1 MLITILE
8 AILLGIIQGATE
20 FIPISS
26 SAHLIIVPWL
36 FGWSNPAL
44 SSLPFDVALHMGTLL
59 AVLVYFA
66 NDWICLIRAWFAS
79 IIERRVGKDP
89 DRRLAWFVVLGTLPG
104 VLVGFLAQSKIEELF
119 HTPNMPIQTGAMIA
133 LAVLM
138 AGMGAVLWLADRYA
152 RHTVEMEGMTLKQAL
167 IIGTAQAAAIFPGVS
182 RAGSTISAGLALGFK
197 RETAAKFSFLLSAP
211 IIAGGGLKSIYDI
224 YKGMNSGA
232 ISSGDLILFPIGMAV
247 AAITGY
253 LCIHFLL
260 TYLQKHTVKLF
271 AFYRFALA
279 ALVLIFALAR

>member
-36 FGWSNPAL
+36 FGWSDPAL

-59 AVLVYFA
+59 AVLVYFS

-79 IIERRVGKDP
+79 ITERRVGKDP

-104 VLVGFLAQSKIEELF
+104 VLVGFLAESKIEELF

-133 LAVLM
+133 LALLM

-152 RHTVEMEGMTLKQAL
+152 RHVVSMEKMTLKQAL

-182 RAGSTISAGLALGFK
+182 RSGSTISAGLALGLR

-211 IIAGGGLKSIYDI
+211 IIAGGGVKSMYNIYE
-224 YKGMNSGA
+224 GMNNGTIA
-232 ISSGDLILFPIGMAV
+232 SGDLILFPIGMAV

-253 LCIHFLL
+253 LCIRFMMN
-260 TYLQKHTVKLF
+260 YLQKHTVKLF
-271 AFYRFALA
+271 AFYRFAMA
-279 ALVLIFALAR
+279 ILVIIVALAR

>member
-36 FGWSNPAL
+36 FGWSDPAL

-59 AVLVYFA
+59 AVLVYFS

-79 IIERRVGKDP
+79 ITERRVGKDP

-104 VLVGFLAQSKIEELF
+104 VLVGFLAESKIEELF
-119 HTPNMPIQTGAMIA
+119 HAPNMPVQTGAMIA

-152 RHTVEMEGMTLKQAL
+152 RHVVSMEKMTL
-167 IIGTAQAAAIFPGVS
+167 
-182 RAGSTISAGLALGFK
+182 
-197 RETAAKFSFLLSAP
+197 
-211 IIAGGGLKSIYDI
+211 
-224 YKGMNSGA
+224 
-232 ISSGDLILFPIGMAV
+232 
-247 AAITGY
+247 
-253 LCIHFLL
+253 
-260 TYLQKHTVKLF
+260 
-271 AFYRFALA
+271 
-279 ALVLIFALAR
+279 